1 VPFVVKKFPFLM
13 PTFAIYTSGCRLNQA
28 DSALLADALQKRGY
42 EALSWGNAAD
52 LLIINSCA
60 VTGIASRKNRQAVHA
75 ARRLA
80 PDAYIVLMGCDAVA
94 ESASWA
100 VDSEV
105 DLVISNPKPDSLP
118 DLLPSPLCRSGRALP
133 KQVSTSPLLE
143 SFTLSGT
150 GFYHERTRANLKI
163 QEGCDFY
170 CSYCIVPH
178 TRGPARSRQ
187 LDDILRETGELL
199 ERGHRELV
207 LSGVNIACYQ
217 NGNCDL
223 PGLIERLLTLGDD
236 FRIRLGSTEPGLSLE
251 RLVDMMAAHPQ
262 RICRFLHLPVQYG
275 EDSILR
281 RMGRHYD
288 CRSYEQSVMRAL
300 ERIPGLCLGTDI
312 IVGFPGESEEN
323 FRQCRAFIERIPFGL
338 LHVFPYSP
346 RPGTPAAAM
355 PDRPSAAEVRRRA
368 AELRTLAAQK
378 YAVFADSQLGS
389 TLPVLLETGS
399 PSPQGWSDNYLKVRI
414 SSTHPLQPNTLV
426 FPKMT
431 ARKANRIVHAT
442 L

>member
-1 VPFVVKKFPFLM
+1 M

-28 DSALLADALQKRGY
+28 DSALLADALQKSGY

-94 ESASWA
+94 ESALWA
-100 VDSEV
+100 VDREV

-118 DLLPSPLCRSGRALP
+118 ELLPRRLSRSGTSLP
-133 KQVSTSPLLE
+133 QLVSTPPLGD

-150 GFYHERTRANLKI
+150 GLYHERTRANLKI

-187 LDDILRETGELL
+187 LDDILREAEQLL
-199 ERGHRELV
+199 ERGHREVV

-217 NGNCDL
+217 DSNCDL
-223 PGLIERLLTLGDD
+223 PGLIERILTLGDH

-251 RLVDMMAAHPQ
+251 RLVDIMAAYPQ

-288 CRSYEQSVMRAL
+288 CNSYEKAVLDAI
-300 ERIPGLCLGTDI
+300 ERIPGICLGTDI

-323 FRQCRAFIERIPFGL
+323 FRQCRAFVERIPFGL

-346 RPGTPAAAM
+346 RPGTPAATM
-355 PDRPSAAEVRRRA
+355 PDRPSTAEVHRRA
-368 AELRTLAAQK
+368 AELRALAAQK
-378 YAVFADSQLGS
+378 YAGFADSQMGR

-414 SSTHPLQPNTLV
+414 SSKLTMQPNTLV
-426 FPKMT
+426 FPTLT

>member
-1 VPFVVKKFPFLM
+1 M

-28 DSALLADALQKRGY
+28 DTALLADALQARGY
-42 EALSWGNAAD
+42 EALSWGAVAD

-60 VTGIASRKNRQAVHA
+60 VTGIASRKNRQAVRA

-80 PDAYIVLMGCDAVA
+80 PDAYIVLLGCDAVA
-94 ESASWA
+94 ESAFWA
-100 VDSEV
+100 DSPDV
-105 DLVISNPKPDSLP
+105 DLVISNPKPDFFP
-118 DLLPSPLCRSGRALP
+118 DLLPSPLRRSGKASPQLIKTVRLP
-133 KQVSTSPLLE
+133 E

-150 GFYHERTRANLKI
+150 GFYPERTRANLKI
-163 QEGCDFY
+163 QEGCDFF
-170 CSYCIVPH
+170 CSYCIVPF

-187 LDDILRETGELL
+187 LDDILREAEELL

-207 LSGVNIACYQ
+207 LAGVNIACYQ
-217 NGNCDL
+217 NSSCDL
-223 PGLIERLLTLGDD
+223 PGLIEKLLSLGDD
-236 FRIRLGSTEPGLSLE
+236 FRIRLGSTEPGICLD
-251 RLVDMMAAHPQ
+251 RLVDIMAARPQ
-262 RICRFLHLPVQYG
+262 RICRFLHLPAQYG
-275 EDSILR
+275 EDSVLR
-281 RMGRHYD
+281 RMKRHYD
-288 CRSYEQSVMRAL
+288 CSTYERSVMHAL

-323 FRQCRAFIERIPFGL
+323 FQSCRAFIKRIPFGL

-355 PDRPSAAEVRRRA
+355 SDRPDANDTKSRSADLRA
-368 AELRTLAAQK
+368 LAAQK
-378 YAVFADSQLGS
+378 YAAFADTQIGQ

-414 SSTHPLQPNTLV
+414 CTKSDLQPNTLV
-426 FPKMT
+426 FPTIT
-431 ARKANRIVHAT
+431 ARKANRIVHAA